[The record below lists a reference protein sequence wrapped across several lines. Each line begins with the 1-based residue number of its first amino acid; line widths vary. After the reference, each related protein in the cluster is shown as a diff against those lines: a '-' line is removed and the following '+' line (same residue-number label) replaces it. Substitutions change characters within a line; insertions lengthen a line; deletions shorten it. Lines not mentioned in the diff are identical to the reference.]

1 MKVLIS
7 QFQPQDNFKNT
18 FSLPKYYYTRQG
30 EKNDM
35 ISTYLASN
43 ENNSHENLKNT
54 FRIIL
59 KDKFIMLNA
68 YLLRAK
74 QRREINKAFN
84 SIYFK
89 YISWK
94 TDESS
99 KDSNINKELEN
110 I

>member
-1 MKVLIS
+1 
-7 QFQPQDNFKNT
+7 
-18 FSLPKYYYTRQG
+18 
-30 EKNDM
+30 M

-43 ENNSHENLKNT
+43 ENNNHENLKNT

-84 SIYFK
+84 SIIYFK
-89 YISWK
+89 YISWN